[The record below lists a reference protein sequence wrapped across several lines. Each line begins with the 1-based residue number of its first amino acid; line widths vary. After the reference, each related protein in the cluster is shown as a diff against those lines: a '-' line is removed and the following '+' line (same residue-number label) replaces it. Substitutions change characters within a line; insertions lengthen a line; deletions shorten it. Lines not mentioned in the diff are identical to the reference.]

1 MLQKLIL
8 CSVNVTA
15 QQMTELFLKLTK
27 TGKLKHLDIEAIGDG
42 GILKTIPS
50 TLFSEV
56 IRNIHTVNLSYSKV
70 RKCQLK
76 HLLKDLQGDFKLKSL
91 NLSSNSNLAL
101 VPPKFIS
108 SIANLHKLNVSGCDL
123 SATQIRILFRGV
135 RDNKCMRELDISY
148 NNLTQ
153 VSIETIASVL
163 SVLQRLNLS
172 YSWLTQE
179 GINFVLKKLS
189 ERSAVTTFLDIRQ
202 KLPFRKIEDI
212 KEEAR
217 KLDILYLL
225 KI

>member
-1 MLQKLIL
+1 
-8 CSVNVTA
+8 
-15 QQMTELFLKLTK
+15 
-27 TGKLKHLDIEAIGDG
+27 
-42 GILKTIPS
+42 
-50 TLFSEV
+50 
-56 IRNIHTVNLSYSKV
+56 
-70 RKCQLK
+70 
-76 HLLKDLQGDFKLKSL
+76 
-91 NLSSNSNLAL
+91 
-101 VPPKFIS
+101 
-108 SIANLHKLNVSGCDL
+108 
-123 SATQIRILFRGV
+123 
-135 RDNKCMRELDISY
+135 MRELDISY

-153 VSIETIASVL
+153 VTIETIASVL